1 MKPKKH
7 LLKKIT
13 VIPVILLICML
24 IASGSGP
31 ESIISALV
39 SQRTDI
45 MNEYFCGQIIYKD
58 AADRIKNVETGRLL
72 EEDLDAMK
80 SFFQTDIE
88 EIAEYKIT
96 KVDITDKDET
106 FICAVVIV
114 DWQVY
119 GTDGSKSIEEI
130 YSVIAQKYENSYK
143 LVQFF

>member
-1 MKPKKH
+1 
-7 LLKKIT
+7 
-13 VIPVILLICML
+13 
-24 IASGSGP
+24 
-31 ESIISALV
+31 
-39 SQRTDI
+39 

-106 FICAVVIV
+106 FICAVVTV